1 MPVGYGSPIGHGSG
15 YGYDFRGEIGRVYRH
30 YYRQMFWTKLR
41 QSNYLRTGSDQIR
54 HDGVGLTRDNSR
66 FAQHICSYSGRHC
79 LEEDLVSTGASTV
92 RRHLAS
98 SALRGIFH
106 LDVKDMDH
114 VLRHC
119 VLARSPWIRVVRPD
133 MLNDFMEVSFSI
145 SLR

>member
-79 LEEDLVSTGASTV
+79 LEEDLVSTGHGSRPTPLCV
-92 RRHLAS
+92 GS
-98 SALRGIFH
+98 KS
-106 LDVKDMDH
+106 LDKSGAPGYV
-114 VLRHC
+114 
-119 VLARSPWIRVVRPD
+119 
-133 MLNDFMEVSFSI
+133 E
-145 SLR
+145 